1 MASYSTMNT
10 IPAADVSE
18 TPLLQR
24 DVKINAKTLVGGAA
38 LAAFVLG
45 ALAATA
51 VDLKAP
57 VRSTAFSTW
66 VPSATDLDPS
76 EFAQLASG
84 IPTSH
89 FEDPIPAKIYFGDLE
104 KKHNVNVLE
113 MEPDVFSYDSD
124 DNTFVWKRPPFA
136 GGDDNTAVYNID
148 KDTLADQGLY
158 KLWRD
163 GSGGYFTVSLENY
176 GGHHPQY
183 FLQFLCIKNDTE
195 KDPSDQC

>member
-51 VDLKAP
+51 VNPQAP
-57 VRSTAFSTW
+57 VRSTAFSTKEIFEA
-66 VPSATDLDPS
+66 SELDPS

-84 IPTSH
+84 RSTIFRAPL
-89 FEDPIPAKIYFGDLE
+89 PAKIYAADTPPLD
-104 KKHNVNVLE
+104 
-113 MEPDVFSYDSD
+113 MPSDVFSYDSD
-124 DNTFVWKRPPFA
+124 DNTFVWKNPPF
-136 GGDDNTAVYNID
+136 GGDGIYNFD
-148 KDTLADQGLY
+148 KESLADQGLY

-163 GSGGYFTVSLENY
+163 GAGGDYTVSLENKPY
-176 GGHHPQY
+176 DPAAGWQY
-183 FLQFLCIKNDTE
+183 LLEFLCIKNDTE
-195 KDPSDQC
+195 KTPSDQC